1 MPRLFVGLRP
11 PSPVRDALLD
21 AMTGIENARW
31 QDDDQLHVTLR
42 FVGEVDE
49 RRADDL
55 VDALAAI
62 RAERFDCEIAGTGF
76 FERKGVP
83 SAVWARV
90 VPDNALARLQ
100 RRVERACRSA
110 GLEAEVRK
118 FVPHMTMARLNRSS
132 GPIGDFLAHT
142 AMLRVGPWQ
151 NERFVLYESRLTD
164 QGSEYDEVVHF
175 PLI

>member
-21 AMTGIENARW
+21 AMEGIENARW

-49 RRADDL
+49 RTADDL

-62 RAERFDCEIAGTGF
+62 RLERFSSAIEGTGF

-90 VPDNALARLQ
+90 LPSDALSRLQ
-100 RRVERACRSA
+100 RRIERACRSVD
-110 GLEAEVRK
+110 LEAEGAQVPSSRDGGAAQPVERSHRAIPGANCDTEGRPVVERTVRPVRK
-118 FVPHMTMARLNRSS
+118 SPHR
-132 GPIGDFLAHT
+132 
-142 AMLRVGPWQ
+142 LRVG
-151 NERFVLYESRLTD
+151 V
-164 QGSEYDEVVHF
+164 
-175 PLI
+175 